1 MKLVIA
7 THNQG
12 KMEEFK
18 LALGRYKIE
27 LLSATDVGVTSFPSE
42 NGASY
47 EENAMM
53 KAAFTTMQCKLPC
66 LADDSGLEVTA
77 LGGAP
82 GIFSARYGGKMN
94 NGERLAYLLEQLR
107 STPQDKR
114 EAKFMCSLVFT
125 TPRGLVQ
132 GFWGE
137 THGHILTGPRGK
149 NGFGYD
155 PVFFSSDLQK
165 TFAEA
170 NENEKIKVSHRGRA
184 IAQFINWI
192 KNPQTTTKPT
202 TQEPQSVSIR

>member
-12 KMEEFK
+12 KMAEFR

-27 LLSATDVGVTSFPSE
+27 LLSASDVGVHELPEE

-53 KAAFTTMQCKLPC
+53 KAAFTTMRCKLPC
-66 LADDSGLEVTA
+66 LADDSGLEVA
-77 LGGAP
+77 ILGGAP
-82 GIFSARYGGKMN
+82 GIFSARYGGKVN
-94 NGERLAYLLEQLR
+94 NGERIAYLLEQLQH
-107 STPQDKR
+107 TPQDKR
-114 EAKFMCSLVFT
+114 NAKFVCGLVFT

-149 NGFGYD
+149 AGFGYD

-170 NENEKIKVSHRGRA
+170 SEVDKLKVSHRGRA
-184 IAQFINWI
+184 LAQFINWI
-192 KNPQTTTKPT
+192 KNPKGTTATVSK
-202 TQEPQSVSIR
+202 EPQSVSIR

>member
-12 KMEEFK
+12 KMAEFK
-18 LALGRYKIE
+18 LALGRYKIQ
-27 LLSATDVGVTSFPSE
+27 LLSASDVGITQLPEE

-53 KAAFTTMQCKLPC
+53 KAAFTTMRCKLPC
-66 LADDSGLEVTA
+66 LADDSGLEVAA
-77 LGGAP
+77 LGRAP
-82 GIFSARYGGKMN
+82 GIYSARYGGKVN
-94 NGERLAYLLEQLR
+94 NGERIAYLLEQLR
-107 STPQDKR
+107 FTSQDKR
-114 EAKFMCSLVFT
+114 NAKFVCSLVFT

-137 THGHILTGPRGK
+137 SHGTILTGPRGQG
-149 NGFGYD
+149 GFGYD

-170 NENEKIKVSHRGRA
+170 SEIEKLKVSHRGRA
-184 IAQFINWI
+184 VANFVNWI
-192 KNPQTTTKPT
+192 RNPQGTPSGPK
-202 TQEPQSVSIR
+202 EPQAVTIR

>member
-12 KMEEFK
+12 KMAEFN

-27 LLSATDVGVTSFPSE
+27 LLSANDVGITHLPEE

-53 KAAFTTMQCKLPC
+53 KAAYTTMRCKLPC
-66 LADDSGLEVTA
+66 LADDSGLEVAA

-82 GIFSARYGGKMN
+82 GIYSARYGGKVT
-94 NGERLAYLLEQLR
+94 NGERMAYLLEQLQHI
-107 STPQDKR
+107 PQDKR
-114 EAKFMCSLVFT
+114 NAKFVCSLVFT

-132 GFWGE
+132 GFWAE
-137 THGHILTGPRGK
+137 SHGTILQGPRGQG
-149 NGFGYD
+149 GFGYD
-155 PVFFSSDLQK
+155 PVFLSDDLQQ

-170 NENEKIKVSHRGRA
+170 SEHDKLRVSHRGRA
-184 IAQFINWI
+184 ITQFVNWI
-192 KNPQTTTKPT
+192 RNPQGTTTS
-202 TQEPQSVSIR
+202 QEPQAVPIR

>member
-12 KMEEFK
+12 KMAEFH

-27 LLSATDVGVTSFPSE
+27 LLSANDVGITQLPEE

-53 KAAFTTMQCKLPC
+53 KAAYTTMHCKLPC
-66 LADDSGLEVTA
+66 LADDSGLEVAA

-82 GIFSARYGGKMN
+82 GIYSARYGGKVT
-94 NGERLAYLLEQLR
+94 NGERMAYLLEQLQH
-107 STPQDKR
+107 TPQDKR
-114 EAKFMCSLVFT
+114 NAKFVCSLVFT

-132 GFWGE
+132 GFWAE
-137 THGHILTGPRGK
+137 SHGTILYGPRGQG
-149 NGFGYD
+149 GFGYD
-155 PVFFSSDLQK
+155 PIFLSDDLQQ

-170 NENEKIKVSHRGRA
+170 SELDKLSVSHRGRA
-184 IAQFINWI
+184 ITQFVNWI
-192 KNPQTTTKPT
+192 RNPQGTTTA
-202 TQEPQSVSIR
+202 QEPQAVPIR

>member
-12 KMEEFK
+12 KMAEFK
-18 LALGRYKIE
+18 LALGKYKIE
-27 LLSATDVGVTSFPSE
+27 LLSAKDVGIDTLPEE

-53 KAAFTTMQCKLPC
+53 KAAFTTMRCKLPC
-66 LADDSGLEVTA
+66 LADDSGLEVAA

-82 GIFSARYGGKMN
+82 GIFSARYGGKVN
-94 NGERLAYLLEQLR
+94 NGERIAYLLEQLQY
-107 STPQDKR
+107 TPQDKR
-114 EAKFMCSLVFT
+114 NAKFVCGLVFT

-137 THGHILTGPRGK
+137 THGYITTGPRGK
-149 NGFGYD
+149 GGFGYD
-155 PVFFSSDLQK
+155 PVFFSNDLQK

-170 NENEKIKVSHRGRA
+170 TELEKLKVSHRGRA
-184 IAQFINWI
+184 VEQFIAWI
-192 KNPQTTTKPT
+192 RNPQGTTTT
-202 TQEPQSVSIR
+202 TSKEPQSVSIR

>member
-12 KMEEFK
+12 KVAEFK

-27 LLSATDVGVTSFPSE
+27 LLSAKDVGIHTFPEE

-53 KAAFTTMQCKLPC
+53 KAAFTTMRCKLPC
-66 LADDSGLEVTA
+66 LADDSGLEVAA

-82 GIFSARYGGKMN
+82 GIFSARYGGKVT
-94 NGERLAYLLEQLR
+94 NGERIAYLLEQLQ
-107 STPQDKR
+107 STPQDR
-114 EAKFMCSLVFT
+114 RNAKFVCGLVFT

-149 NGFGYD
+149 GGFGYD
-155 PVFFSSDLQK
+155 PVFLSSDLQK
-165 TFAEA
+165 TFAEVS
-170 NENEKIKVSHRGRA
+170 EIEKLKVSHRGRA
-184 IAQFINWI
+184 VEQFVNWI
-192 KNPQTTTKPT
+192 RNPKGTTTTASK
-202 TQEPQSVSIR
+202 EPQSVSIR